1 MIAHR
6 LSTIMHADTIYV
18 IEHWK
23 LIESGKHDDLVAQK
37 WLYYALWRQ
46 QSGENDLEQ
55 TK

>member
-1 MIAHR
+1 
-6 LSTIMHADTIYV
+6 MHADTIYV
-18 IEHWK
+18 IENGHLVESWK
-23 LIESGKHDDLVAQK
+23 HQVLVQEK